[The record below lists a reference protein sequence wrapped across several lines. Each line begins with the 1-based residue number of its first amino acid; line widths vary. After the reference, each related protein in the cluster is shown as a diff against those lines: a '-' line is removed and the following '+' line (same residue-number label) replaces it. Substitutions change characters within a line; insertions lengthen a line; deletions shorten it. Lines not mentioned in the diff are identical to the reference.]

1 VGLTSVLGL
10 VAVTL
15 GALAPEAVIF
25 LGGEEYELAAVA
37 VAPLAGGMLAFGLFS
52 LLAGASGLAMRT
64 KDVALAS
71 IVGLAIQVGVAL
83 FAVPVFGLA
92 GAGFA
97 SLAGYAAA
105 MILLLWWT
113 DASALT
119 WPMTIAL
126 TGSAIGLLTVSYLE
140 QMHAGLAL
148 RLLPPV
154 VLVVGLAWLLV
165 RYRRSLITQPTPT

>member
-1 VGLTSVLGL
+1 
-10 VAVTL
+10 
-15 GALAPEAVIF
+15 
-25 LGGEEYELAAVA
+25 
-37 VAPLAGGMLAFGLFS
+37 
-52 LLAGASGLAMRT
+52 MRT